1 MVDIADLATTTTL
14 DDAAVVVLQ
23 PDGDVPPEKMT
34 GAAMRTAFAGAD
46 GNDSTVPGPTGPAG
60 ADSTVP
66 GPTGPAGGTGP
77 AGPAGADSTVPGPTG
92 AAGEDGDDGGTGP
105 AGPAGPAGADST
117 VPGPQG
123 TPGLDGTG
131 TVVTA
136 NPAGTD
142 GDDLTRLGIGAT
154 NYNLAG
160 GGAVIERSPPH
171 GNEASDDV
179 LQWDP
184 DTKALART
192 LLHHGTAQVLTWE
205 RLPVDEVLDAHGDYA
220 AVTYKGVV
228 ASRYPAVVTNGDAWF
243 VRLGSEWIR
252 GIGGHWVYYLPPNSL
267 GEFSYE
273 ADAAAAVTAVGQIA
287 TFPLEHINDHRVY
300 PNRVTAFA
308 AGTATAR
315 RLQQALFT
323 VPTAAEIPLV
333 TTAFDG
339 NLDNTIVN
347 VQDLAQAVDD
357 LVAGSDDDSGPA
369 EPAFFLSPIE
379 IEGAAALSVTGVNR
393 LDLIAA
399 NAIVNR
405 GGFTVEAATSNQAIK
420 VPDDGTYAIDFT
432 LYMADSTASTR
443 SQIRA
448 EIAVIRAAVE
458 VAALRTPFSVYYRD
472 NTVTDEFYLYGSM
485 KLPLLADDEIQLLVS
500 EMVDTAATFASG
512 GNNSKISVVR
522 LAGGG
527 GLTTSEQQ
535 SIGNAKVLTSRT
547 FTGVGNGI
555 STFGSGTLW
564 PTNSPNTYAV
574 FATEYA
580 DVERIEL
587 VLRQNGK
594 VDLPFI
600 IPKGVLDGITAGA
613 FMPNDP
619 DDDQRIRGVFYSGR
633 IGPGHR
639 NQNYWVIN
647 PRFDFMEERRNADD
661 NCILIQYGLNGTLFT
676 AIYIRARQPSGGLIF
691 QEAKLFYWVDA

>member
-1 MVDIADLATTTTL
+1 
-14 DDAAVVVLQ
+14 
-23 PDGDVPPEKMT
+23 MT
-34 GAAMRTAFAGAD
+34 GATMRTAFAGD
-46 GNDSTVPGPTGPAG
+46 AG

-66 GPTGPAGGTGP
+66 GPHWPRASIP
-77 AGPAGADSTVPGPTG
+77 
-92 AAGEDGDDGGTGP
+92 
-105 AGPAGPAGADST
+105 

-123 TPGLDGTG
+123 DQGDQRGRARRPWCRLHRGRRASRASRASKATPALIQQSPGRKATPGLDGTG

-136 NPAGTD
+136 NPSGSD

-160 GGAVIERSPPH
+160 GVVIERSPAH

-192 LLHHGTAQVLTWE
+192 LLHHGTEQVLTWE
-205 RLPVDEVLDAHGDYA
+205 RLPVDETLAAHGTYS

-228 ASRYPAVVTNGDAWF
+228 ASHYPATVVNADAYF
-243 VRLGSEWIR
+243 VRLGSEWIQ
-252 GIGGHWVYYLPPNSL
+252 GVGGHWVGYFPPDGL

-273 ADAAAAVTAVGQIA
+273 ADANAAVTAVGQIA
-287 TFPLEHINDHRVY
+287 TFPLEHVSDHRVY
-300 PNRVTAFA
+300 PNRVTAFT
-308 AGTATAR
+308 AGTVTAR
-315 RLQQALFT
+315 RLQQALFA

-339 NLDNTIVN
+339 NLDDTVVN

-357 LVAGSDDDSGPA
+357 LVAAADADDTPA
-369 EPAFFLSPIE
+369 SPDLFLAPIE
-379 IEGAAALSVTGVNR
+379 AVAVGALGVTGVNK
-393 LDLIAA
+393 LALTLA

-405 GGFTVEAATSNQAIK
+405 GGFTVVAATANQAIQ
-420 VPDDGTYAIDFT
+420 VPADGTYATDFS
-432 LYMADSTASTR
+432 LYMSDSTAATR
-443 SQIRA
+443 SEIRA
-448 EIAVIRAAVE
+448 EIVVLRAGAE
-458 VAALRTPFSVYYRD
+458 VTDLRTPFARYYRD
-472 NTVTDEFYLYGSM
+472 NAATDEFYISGSIAFD
-485 KLPLLADDEIQLLVS
+485 LLADDQIQLLIS
-500 EMVDTAATFASG
+500 EMANSSATFSTGANDSV
-512 GNNSKISVVR
+512 ISVVR
-522 LAGGG
+522 IPGGG
-527 GLTTSEQQ
+527 GLSTSQQ
-535 SIGNAKVLTSRT
+535 TSLSNAKVLASRT

-555 STFGSGTLW
+555 ATLGAGTTW
-564 PTNSPNTYAV
+564 PTNSPNTFAV

-600 IPKGVLDGITAGA
+600 IPKGVLDGIAAGA
-613 FMPNDP
+613 FMPNSPGDNE
-619 DDDQRIRGVFYSGR
+619 RIRGVFYAGR

-639 NQNYWVIN
+639 NTNYWVIN
-647 PRFDFMEERRNADD
+647 PRFDFMEERREASD

-676 AIYIRARQPSGGLIF
+676 AIYIRARQPSGALIF

>member
-1 MVDIADLATTTTL
+1 M
-14 DDAAVVVLQ
+14 
-23 PDGDVPPEKMT
+23 
-34 GAAMRTAFAGAD
+34 
-46 GNDSTVPGPTGPAG
+46 PGPTGPAG
-60 ADSTVP
+60 AD
-66 GPTGPAGGTGP
+66 
-77 AGPAGADSTVPGPTG
+77 
-92 AAGEDGDDGGTGP
+92 
-105 AGPAGPAGADST
+105 
-117 VPGPQG
+117 
-123 TPGLDGTG
+123 GLDGTG

-136 NPAGTD
+136 NPSGTD

-160 GGAVIERSPPH
+160 GASVIERTPAH

-192 LLHHGTAQVLTWE
+192 LLHHGTEQVLTWE
-205 RLPVDEVLDAHGDYA
+205 RLPVDETLAAHGTYS

-228 ASRYPAVVTNGDAWF
+228 ASHYPATVVNADAYF
-243 VRLGSEWIR
+243 VRLGSEWIQ
-252 GIGGHWVYYLPPNSL
+252 GVGGHWVGYFPPDGL

-273 ADAAAAVTAVGQIA
+273 ADANAAVTAVGQIA
-287 TFPLEHINDHRVY
+287 TFPLEHASDHRVY
-300 PNRVTAFA
+300 PNRVTAFT
-308 AGTATAR
+308 AGTVTAR

-333 TTAFDG
+333 ATAFDG
-339 NLDNTIVN
+339 NLDDTIVN

-357 LVAGSDDDSGPA
+357 LVVAAADDADDTPA
-369 EPAFFLSPIE
+369 EPDHFLAPIE
-379 IEGAAALSVTGVNR
+379 AVAVAGLSVTGTNR
-393 LDLIAA
+393 LALTLA

-405 GGFTVEAATSNQAIK
+405 GGFTVEAATANQAIK
-420 VPDDGTYAIDFT
+420 VPADGTYAIDFS
-432 LYMADSTASTR
+432 LYMSDSTASTR
-443 SQIRA
+443 SQIRPEIVVLRGGA
-448 EIAVIRAAVE
+448 EVT
-458 VAALRTPFSVYYRD
+458 ALRTPFSVYYRD
-472 NTVTDEFYLYGSM
+472 NTVTDEFYIFGSM

-500 EMVDTAATFASG
+500 EMVDTAATFSSG
-512 GNNSKISVVR
+512 ANNSKISVAR

-527 GLTTSEQQ
+527 GLSTSQQ
-535 SIGNAKVLTSRT
+535 TSLSNAKVLASRT

-555 STFGSGTLW
+555 ATLGAGTTW
-564 PTNSPNTYAV
+564 PTNSPNTFAV

-600 IPKGVLDGITAGA
+600 IPKGVLDGIAAGA
-613 FMPNDP
+613 FMPNSPGDNE
-619 DDDQRIRGVFYSGR
+619 RIRGVFYAGR

-639 NQNYWVIN
+639 NTNYWVIN
-647 PRFDFMEERRNADD
+647 PRFDFMEERREASD

-676 AIYIRARQPSGGLIF
+676 AIYIRARQPSGALIF

>member
-1 MVDIADLATTTTL
+1 MADIADLATTTTL

-23 PDGDVPPEKMT
+23 PDGDVPPVKMT

-46 GNDSTVPGPTGPAG
+46 GTDGDDGDDGGVGPTGPTGPAG

-66 GPTGPAGGTGP
+66 GP
-77 AGPAGADSTVPGPTG
+77 AGAD
-92 AAGEDGDDGGTGP
+92 GEDGTDGGTGS
-105 AGPAGPAGADST
+105 AGATGPAGADST

-123 TPGLDGTG
+123 NPGLDGTG
-131 TVVTA
+131 TIVTA

-160 GGAVIERSPPH
+160 GVVIERTPAH

-192 LLHHGTAQVLTWE
+192 LLHHGTEQVLTWE
-205 RLPVDEVLDAHGDYA
+205 RLPVDEVLDAHGVYA

-228 ASRYPAVVTNGDAWF
+228 ASRYPATVTNGDAWF

-273 ADAAAAVTAVGQIA
+273 ADAEAAVTAVGQIA

-300 PNRVTAFA
+300 PNRVTAFT

-315 RLQQALFT
+315 RLQQALFAT
-323 VPTAAEIPLV
+323 PTAAEIPLV

-339 NLDNTIVN
+339 NLGDTILN

-357 LVAGSDDDSGPA
+357 LVVAADDADDTPA
-369 EPAFFLSPIE
+369 TPDLFLAPIE
-379 IEGAAALSVTGVNR
+379 AVAVAGLSLTGVNK
-393 LDLIAA
+393 LALTLA

-420 VPDDGTYAIDFT
+420 VPDDGTYAIDFS

-443 SQIRA
+443 SEIRA
-448 EIAVIRAAVE
+448 EIVILRAAAE
-458 VAALRTPFSVYYRD
+458 VTSP
-472 NTVTDEFYLYGSM
+472 
-485 KLPLLADDEIQLLVS
+485 AD
-500 EMVDTAATFASG
+500 
-512 GNNSKISVVR
+512 
-522 LAGGG
+522 
-527 GLTTSEQQ
+527 
-535 SIGNAKVLTSRT
+535 
-547 FTGVGNGI
+547 
-555 STFGSGTLW
+555 
-564 PTNSPNTYAV
+564 AV
-574 FATEYA
+574 
-580 DVERIEL
+580 
-587 VLRQNGK
+587 
-594 VDLPFI
+594 
-600 IPKGVLDGITAGA
+600 
-613 FMPNDP
+613 
-619 DDDQRIRGVFYSGR
+619 
-633 IGPGHR
+633 
-639 NQNYWVIN
+639 
-647 PRFDFMEERRNADD
+647 
-661 NCILIQYGLNGTLFT
+661 
-676 AIYIRARQPSGGLIF
+676 
-691 QEAKLFYWVDA
+691 